1 MVIKERH
8 NRNKTLHCT
17 AGFLLIEATL
27 AVGLAIL
34 AGLLATMLHGL
45 VMRSYHSADLMFRA
59 VSCAE
64 NVLARETSGVTATV
78 QEAPFSVVVTK
89 KQNSSFLSGIKNN
102 PSCTV
107 VTVDVSWHE
116 RGRDEQHVALS
127 RVVSD
132 ISEVL

>member
-8 NRNKTLHCT
+8 NRKKTLHCT

-27 AVGLAIL
+27 MVGLAIL

-45 VMRSYHSADLMFRA
+45 VMRSYHSADELFRA

-64 NVLARETSGVTATV
+64 NVLAREISGVNATV
-78 QEAPFSVVVTK
+78 NEAPFTVVVIK
-89 KQNSSFLSGIKNN
+89 KQDTSFLADIKGN
-102 PSCTV
+102 SLCTV
-107 VTVDVSWHE
+107 VTVDVSWHG
-116 RGRDEQHVALS
+116 RGRDEQHVVLS

-132 ISEVL
+132 AAEVS